1 MAGARL
7 HLARPWLHVALALAA
22 GLALRLWM
30 LRRLFE
36 VNGDSLIY
44 GGLAR
49 NLLLHGRFDLTLP
62 SGEMY
67 PTLIR
72 LPGYAIFLA
81 SCFRIFGMENY
92 YSAAWI
98 QILIDLAGCLL
109 LAAFVRRVAPAALS
123 RGAAL
128 ATLWLAALCPFYR
141 FIYC

>member
-1 MAGARL
+1 MARKSWTWNSGTCRTLYIKNRMEAGQESQLTPQRPLGERGGRL
-7 HLARPWLHVALALAA
+7 RAAAPVILALLA

-30 LRRLFE
+30 LRSLFE

-44 GGLAR
+44 GGLAK

-81 SCFRIFGMENY
+81 GCFRLFGMENY
-92 YSAAWI
+92 YSAAWV
-98 QILIDLAGCLL
+98 QIVIDLAGCLL
-109 LAAFVRRVAPAALS
+109 LA
-123 RGAAL
+123 
-128 ATLWLAALCPFYR
+128 
-141 FIYC
+141 